1 MFHGPTA
8 SGDCYWPYQPPA
20 CTETIGAA
28 LGWQTAVF
36 QACWVLV
43 WVPLCGLVWRR
54 TWERG
59 IHAACT
65 ICGIGGVLALLMVV
79 RSVDPRGMRDIYGP
93 DDFVTGSAMG
103 VLTTMAIFELGFLLL
118 SILSGLHEPP
128 NKEAA
133 LLVRIWEA
141 QRLSP
146 KQQRIRAAAHLGL
159 TAMFFAG
166 AGAKKL
172 WQQAVGQIVWTA
184 VTAGGALA
192 VFVRIVAIRRRLERS
207 AQLHSA
213 QGGASTAR
221 ILAHSR
227 RFTRLFAVIAV
238 ALLIWAPLWLAALAK
253 KLEDRTARHPLV
265 RREQAIGDVIVASFP
280 EMFFLVEV
288 ACIWY
293 FFLRSAEPST
303 PGSSTPGTQTGATPG
318 ATQATARSG
327 VAVGTSG
334 NVSMMEIPER
344 TTLDGSTPA

>member
-1 MFHGPTA
+1 
-8 SGDCYWPYQPPA
+8 
-20 CTETIGAA
+20 
-28 LGWQTAVF
+28 
-36 QACWVLV
+36 
-43 WVPLCGLVWRR
+43 
-54 TWERG
+54 
-59 IHAACT
+59 
-65 ICGIGGVLALLMVV
+65 MVV